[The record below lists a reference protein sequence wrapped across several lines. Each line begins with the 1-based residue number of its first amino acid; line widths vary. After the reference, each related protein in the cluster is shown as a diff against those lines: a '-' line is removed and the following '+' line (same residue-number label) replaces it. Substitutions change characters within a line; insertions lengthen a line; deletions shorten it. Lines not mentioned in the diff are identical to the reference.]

1 MNEKFYS
8 LPDSKQN
15 AIINAGYKVFS
26 LNSYKKSP
34 MSEVAE
40 AAGIS
45 KSLLFHYFRNKLEF
59 YIFLWDKCAETTIEY
74 LTKYK
79 CYEQTDLF
87 ESMSLGLKAKISLTK
102 KYPYIGMFALKAFYE
117 TDPSVSA
124 AVQESY
130 QKYFNLKLDRTR
142 LNFDSD
148 KFIAGLD
155 VKMMYQDMFWASEGY
170 LWEKAQGG
178 NLDIDEMEKD
188 FENMMEFWKSI
199 YLRKD

>member
-87 ESMSLGLKAKISLTK
+87 ESMSLGLKQK
-102 KYPYIGMFALKAFYE
+102 
-117 TDPSVSA
+117 SA
-124 AVQESY
+124 S
-130 QKYFNLKLDRTR
+130 
-142 LNFDSD
+142 
-148 KFIAGLD
+148 
-155 VKMMYQDMFWASEGY
+155 
-170 LWEKAQGG
+170 
-178 NLDIDEMEKD
+178 
-188 FENMMEFWKSI
+188 
-199 YLRKD
+199 